1 MDPIKFNGL
10 GSLFDAQLT
19 SQINPALSLAQKAD
33 KPSDTTENIT
43 KLIKN
48 LNDSL
53 DQLNT
58 TLRFKV
64 DDESNVFYVAVIDT
78 KTDEIL
84 RRFPLEELPASAAIH
99 PNASG
104 IFLNTSS

>member
-19 SQINPALSLAQKAD
+19 SQINPVLSLAQKAD
-33 KPSDTTENIT
+33 RASDTTENMT
-43 KLIKN
+43 QLIEN
-48 LNDSL
+48 LNHSL

-58 TLRFKV
+58 TLRFRV
-64 DDESNVFYVAVIDT
+64 DNESNVFYVAVIDT

-99 PNASG
+99 RNASG
-104 IFLNTSS
+104 IFLNTKS

>member
-10 GSLFDAQLT
+10 GSLFDTQLT
-19 SQINPALSLAQKAD
+19 SQINPALSLVQKAD
-33 KPSDTTENIT
+33 KPSNMTENI
-43 KLIKN
+43 KLIED
-48 LNDSL
+48 LNHSL
-53 DQLNT
+53 GQLNT
-58 TLRFKV
+58 TLRFRV

-84 RRFPLEELPASAAIH
+84 RRFPLEELPNSAAIH